1 MYRCN
6 SHKDTELILEGKC
19 EFKGCREERPQ
30 PRMSEGVA
38 RRTREFKRRRPV
50 LRLKQIFLIDLI
62 QVNHSSARHIEGACD
77 TGHAG
82 AVMED
87 DDVII
92 KS

>member
-1 MYRCN
+1 MSRGEAA
-6 SHKDTELILEGKC
+6 TEDERGR
-19 EFKGCREERPQ
+19 REEN
-30 PRMSEGVA
+30 PRV
-38 RRTREFKRRRPV
+38 PV

-82 AVMED
+82 AVMGD